1 MQERHICVDV
11 VSTRQWSGGVP
22 SEDLVTEFLG
32 DPLALGAL
40 GVPELEA
47 RARAAGLL
55 PEHQHDQAVRP
66 PLCLGRVTIQVPRQ
80 KPLRANLVRECTT

>member
-1 MQERHICVDV
+1 MDV

-40 GVPELEA
+40 PG
-47 RARAAGLL
+47 
-55 PEHQHDQAVRP
+55 Q
-66 PLCLGRVTIQVPRQ
+66 
-80 KPLRANLVRECTT
+80 LVNKGQYLFPDFEKYATSSFATQ

>member
-1 MQERHICVDV
+1 MLHR
-11 VSTRQWSGGVP
+11 R
-22 SEDLVTEFLG
+22 SEDLVIEFLG
-32 DPLALGAL
+32 DALALGAL

-55 PEHQHDQAVRP
+55 GEHQHDRAVRP
-66 PLCLGRVTIQVPRQ
+66 PTIQVPRQ